1 VTRLRWW
8 LCAGLLLGAG
18 VAGALTLR
26 GTDSPAPSATAAVA
40 TPMWSAR
47 RFPGPIVDPLTAAQE
62 RDAVAVLQ
70 QQLDAEAVR
79 YDSAC
84 FVVQRGATVLAS
96 RNAAT
101 PLLPASTQK
110 LLVAT
115 AALTTLGPDFRFETR
130 AVRSGPG
137 ASVERLWIVGAG
149 DPVLRT
155 TEFVDAGVSTPLDAL
170 ADAIVADGIARVG
183 TVIADDS
190 RYDQE
195 RYVPTWKPG
204 YREDLDVGPVG
215 ALVVDQGVT
224 LATGRP
230 ALVDD
235 PARQVGDELA
245 RLLRARG
252 VTVGDVSRGTAPAD
266 AVEVGSVTSQPLRT
280 IVGYTL
286 AVSDNLAAEMLTKE
300 MGTRLRNEGSTTAG
314 VDAVRDALGRLG
326 VRIDGAP
333 TVDGSGLDRGDRLTC
348 ADLVAVL
355 GLAARADLRVL
366 HDVLP
371 GDPRSGGDGTLRA
384 KGGYLDDVTGLAGVV
399 DRASPLTF
407 AFLANGGVPAPAR
420 NALAQMRRVADVLG
434 AYQPPPRV
442 ADAVVPEP
450 TAPRERQ

>member
-1 VTRLRWW
+1 VSRLRWW
-8 LCAGLLLGAG
+8 LCAGLLVGAG
-18 VAGALTLR
+18 VAGALAWR
-26 GTDSPAPSATAAVA
+26 GTDATASRAAAAVA
-40 TPMWSAR
+40 TPVWSAR
-47 RFPGPIVDPLTAAQE
+47 RLPGPIVDPLSAAHE
-62 RDAVAVLQ
+62 RDAAAALQ
-70 QQLDAEAVR
+70 QQLDLEAAR

-96 RNAAT
+96 RNATT

-110 LLVAT
+110 LLVTT
-115 AALTTLGPDFRFETR
+115 AALTTLGPDFRFETH
-130 AVRSGPG
+130 AVASSPGP
-137 ASVERLWIVGAG
+137 SVDRLWVVGAG

-155 TEFVDAGVSTPLDAL
+155 SEFVDAGVSTPLDAL
-170 ADAIVADGIARVG
+170 ADAIVAKGITRVG
-183 TVIADDS
+183 TLVADDS

-204 YREDLDVGPVG
+204 YRVDLDVGPVG

-224 LATGRP
+224 MASGRP

-235 PARQVGDELA
+235 PARQVGEELA
-245 RLLRARG
+245 GLLRARG
-252 VTVGDVSRGTAPAD
+252 VTVGDVGRGTAPSD
-266 AVEVGSVTSQPLRT
+266 AAEVGSVTSQPLRT
-280 IVGYTL
+280 IVAYVL

-300 MGTRLRNEGSTTAG
+300 LGTRQRNEGSTSAG
-314 VDAVRDALGRLG
+314 VAAVHDTLGRLG

-333 TVDGSGLDRGDRLTC
+333 TVDGSGLDRGNRLTC

-355 GLAARADLRVL
+355 GLGARADLRVL

-384 KGGYLDDVTGLAGVV
+384 KGGYLDDVTGLAGVI
-399 DRASPLTF
+399 DRTSPLTF

-420 NALAQMRRVADVLG
+420 NALSQMRRVADVLG

-442 ADAVVPEP
+442 PDAVVPEP
-450 TAPRERQ
+450 TAPRERP